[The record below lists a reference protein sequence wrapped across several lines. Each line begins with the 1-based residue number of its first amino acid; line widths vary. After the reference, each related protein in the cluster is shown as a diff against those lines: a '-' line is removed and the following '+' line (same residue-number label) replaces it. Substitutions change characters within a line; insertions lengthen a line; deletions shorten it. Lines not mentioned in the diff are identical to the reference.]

1 MGHEFTMGKKDRVD
15 GWKTSGSI
23 EVTDNQVHIKTDMIV
38 KGRDILQELDEIKH
52 HMLLLPRNEKL
63 ERKYP
68 ELKEAYD
75 AYLELYRGIQIA
87 RKMTEVNE

>member
-1 MGHEFTMGKKDRVD
+1 
-15 GWKTSGSI
+15 
-23 EVTDNQVHIKTDMIV
+23 MIV

-75 AYLELYRGIQIA
+75 AYMELYKGVQIA
-87 RKMTEVNE
+87 RKMSEVE

>member
-1 MGHEFTMGKKDRVD
+1 MGHEFTMGKKDKVES
-15 GWKTSGSI
+15 WKTSGSI
-23 EVTDNQVHIKTDMIV
+23 EATDNQVHIKTNMIV
-38 KGRDILQELDEIKH
+38 KGRDILQEIDEIKH

-75 AYLELYRGIQIA
+75 AYMELYKGVQIA
-87 RKMTEVNE
+87 RKMSEVE